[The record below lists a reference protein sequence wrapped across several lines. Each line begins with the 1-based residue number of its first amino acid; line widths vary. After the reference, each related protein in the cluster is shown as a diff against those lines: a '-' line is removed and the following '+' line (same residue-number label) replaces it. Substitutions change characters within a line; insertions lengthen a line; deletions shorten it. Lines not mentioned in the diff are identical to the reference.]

1 MMNKQAMSILL
12 ALCII
17 MALPAAVAL
26 SEKEYIPVE
35 NEVPRVGPYSQM
47 IRAGGF
53 VFCSA
58 QAAFDPATGKL
69 VEGGI
74 AEQTKQI
81 LSNFSAELKD
91 AGLTLDDVVD
101 VIIYMT
107 DITMFSQMNEVYAGF
122 FSEPYPARACVEV
135 SGLPV
140 EGALLTIKVIA
151 LAKESTRQTAVP

>member
-1 MMNKQAMSILL
+1 MMSKRVISILL
-12 ALCII
+12 ALSI
-17 MALPAAVAL
+17 MVALPTTIAL

-69 VEGGI
+69 IEGDI
-74 AEQTKQI
+74 TAQTKQI
-81 LSNFSAELKD
+81 LSNFAAELKD
-91 AGLTLDDVVD
+91 AGLTLNDVVD
-101 VIIYMT
+101 VTVYMT
-107 DITMFSQMNEVYAGF
+107 DITMFSEMNEVYAKL

-135 SGLPV
+135 SNLPV
-140 EGALLTIKVIA
+140 EGALLTIKVTA
-151 LAKESTRQTAVP
+151 LAK

>member
-1 MMNKQAMSILL
+1 MMSKRVISILL
-12 ALCII
+12 ALSI
-17 MALPAAVAL
+17 MVALPTTIVL

-69 VEGGI
+69 IEGDI
-74 AEQTKQI
+74 TAQTNQI
-81 LSNFSAELKD
+81 LSNFAAELKD
-91 AGLTLDDVVD
+91 AGLTLNDVVD
-101 VIIYMT
+101 VTVYMT
-107 DITMFSQMNEVYAGF
+107 DITMFSEMNEVYAKF

-135 SGLPV
+135 SNLPV
-140 EGALLTIKVIA
+140 EGALLTIKVTA
-151 LAKESTRQTAVP
+151 LAK

>member
-1 MMNKQAMSILL
+1 MMSKRVISILL
-12 ALCII
+12 ALSI
-17 MALPAAVAL
+17 MVALPTTIVL

-69 VEGGI
+69 IEGDI
-74 AEQTKQI
+74 TAQTNQI
-81 LSNFSAELKD
+81 LSNFAAELKD
-91 AGLTLDDVVD
+91 AGLTLNDVVD
-101 VIIYMT
+101 VTVYMT
-107 DITMFSQMNEVYAGF
+107 DITMFSQMNEVYAKF

-135 SGLPV
+135 SNLPV
-140 EGALLTIKVIA
+140 EGALLTIKVTA
-151 LAKESTRQTAVP
+151 LAK